1 MLSLARHG
9 AVVGQRGSM
18 KLNLAQMIG
27 LIMGLLISAITLTG
41 CTGLLSR
48 ISAPPSPHLLLGKP
62 SNATSFNA
70 NDYLIVRSQYALS
83 YNRDKGIPNWASWQL
98 NQSWLGDLPRVPFE
112 PDASLP
118 QGWYRVQPNDYT
130 GSGFDRGHLVPAADR
145 DHTEADAKAVFLMTN
160 ILPQAPDN
168 NQGPWEKLESY
179 CRTLARN
186 GKDLYIIAGSVGEGG
201 TGSKG
206 AQTRIGRGQISVP
219 KLVWKIVLILN
230 APASSSST
238 ASPAT
243 AISAITEKT
252 PVIAVVMPNQ
262 QGIKEQTW
270 TPYRTSIDAIETMTG
285 YDFLTNVPEPIQGV
299 LEAKLK

>member
-18 KLNLAQMIG
+18 KLNLAQIVG
-27 LIMGLLISAITLTG
+27 LITGLLLSAITFTG

-112 PDASLP
+112 PDPSLP
-118 QGWYRVQPNDYT
+118 QGWYHVQPSDYT

-145 DHTEADAKAVFLMTN
+145 DHTAADAKAAFLMTN

-186 GKDLYIIAGSVGEGG
+186 GKELYIIAGSVGEGG
-201 TGSKG
+201 SGSKG

-219 KLVWKIVLILN
+219 KQVWKIVLVLN
-230 APASSSST
+230 APESPA
-238 ASPAT
+238 PAT
-243 AISAITEKT
+243 AISTINEKT

>member
-18 KLNLAQMIG
+18 KLNLAQMVG
-27 LIMGLLISAITLTG
+27 LITGLLLSAITFTG

-112 PDASLP
+112 PDPSLP
-118 QGWYRVQPNDYT
+118 QGWYHVQPSDYT

-145 DHTEADAKAVFLMTN
+145 DHTAADAKAAFLMTN

-186 GKDLYIIAGSVGEGG
+186 GKELYIIAGSVGEGG
-201 TGSKG
+201 SGSKG

-219 KLVWKIVLILN
+219 KQVWKIVLVLN
-230 APASSSST
+230 APESPA
-238 ASPAT
+238 PAT
-243 AISAITEKT
+243 AISTINEKT